1 MAETHDF
8 DGLVERFRRGQGNLA
23 TLRARLATASE
34 AWEALH
40 RALSDVACG
49 AMLDAGGWPRGPGA
63 LSVALT
69 AADAHGTVGR
79 LAAAADGPLRLL
91 VDEAAEIDALVKRR
105 GVLANDHDLRE
116 AQFRRVDAMAANGG
130 RLDAEV
136 AASASAYMRSLHAL
150 DRATA
155 HATAALEAFDEA
167 LEAEEA
173 AAVELVAGARLA
185 HAQRAAVTLAPV
197 VDLSHGDPTASFS
210 RLLDRCRTDDPA
222 LRLPESRA
230 LADAVAAARAD
241 AGVRVA
247 ATPSVLGHFESVE
260 IDAAPDTRSVAFLKR
275 RWSGDGEPRSPEER
289 RSETVERKFLAFAF
303 PDGDGP
309 ASRDARAALSR
320 SRARRPST
328 RPATAAR
335 ARGVA
340 RDAGAH
346 TPLPDDLLERMGAR
360 PDRRRRLHER
370 GGGRLRRARRRA
382 AAAGRGGRL
391 RRARRRA
398 AAAGRADARGGGRA
412 VSGADDDA
420 TASSA
425 WESASG
431 ESWASG
437 RDVDLYTM

>member
-91 VDEAAEIDALVKRR
+91 VDEAAEIDASS
-105 GVLANDHDLRE
+105 G
-116 AQFRRVDAMAANGG
+116 
-130 RLDAEV
+130 
-136 AASASAYMRSLHAL
+136 AASSPTTTTSARPSSVASTPWPRTAAGSTPRSRRP
-150 DRATA
+150 RAPTCGVCTRSTA
-155 HATAALEAFDEA
+155 DHATAALEAFDEA

-230 LADAVAAARAD
+230 LADAVAARAD

-309 ASRDARAALSR
+309 ASLDRAASLS
-320 SRARRPST
+320 
-328 RPATAAR
+328 
-335 ARGVA
+335 
-340 RDAGAH
+340 
-346 TPLPDDLLERMGAR
+346 
-360 PDRRRRLHER
+360 RRRRLER
-370 GGGRLRRARRRA
+370 GGGVFDAPGAAPPPPDEEGVFDAPGAAPPPPDASTLEA
-382 AAAGRGGRL
+382 AAAAVGFEAIWKISSL
-391 RRARRRA
+391 MAARRMPVMTRG
-398 AAAGRADARGGGRA
+398 AG
-412 VSGADDDA
+412 
-420 TASSA
+420 
-425 WESASG
+425 
-431 ESWASG
+431 
-437 RDVDLYTM
+437 

>member
-1 MAETHDF
+1 MY
-8 DGLVERFRRGQGNLA
+8 
-23 TLRARLATASE
+23 
-34 AWEALH
+34 
-40 RALSDVACG
+40 
-49 AMLDAGGWPRGPGA
+49 
-63 LSVALT
+63 
-69 AADAHGTVGR
+69 
-79 LAAAADGPLRLL
+79 
-91 VDEAAEIDALVKRR
+91 KR
-105 GVLANDHDLRE
+105 
-116 AQFRRVDAMAANGG
+116 Q
-130 RLDAEV
+130 
-136 AASASAYMRSLHAL
+136 
-150 DRATA
+150 
-155 HATAALEAFDEA
+155 
-167 LEAEEA
+167 
-173 AAVELVAGARLA
+173 
-185 HAQRAAVTLAPV
+185 
-197 VDLSHGDPTASFS
+197 
-210 RLLDRCRTDDPA
+210 DRCRTDDPA

-309 ASRDARAALSR
+309 ASPGPRADAAEPVAGATPFYTPRDG
-320 SRARRPST
+320 RPEREAS
-328 RPATAAR
+328 P
-335 ARGVA
+335 

-360 PDRRRRLHER
+360 PDESVDDSTSEEEGVFDAPGAAPPPPDASTLE
-370 GGGRLRRARRRA
+370 A
-382 AAAGRGGRL
+382 AAA
-391 RRARRRA
+391 AV
-398 AAAGRADARGGGRA
+398 DAL
-412 VSGADDDA
+412 ADDDA

>member
-8 DGLVERFRRGQGNLA
+8 DALVERFRRGRGNLA

-34 AWEALH
+34 AWDALH

-105 GVLANDHDLRE
+105 LVLAHDHDLRE

-197 VDLSHGDPTASFS
+197 VDLAHGDPTASFS

-309 ASRDARAALSR
+309 ASPGPRADAAEPVAGATPFYTPRDG
-320 SRARRPST
+320 RPEREAS
-328 RPATAAR
+328 P
-335 ARGVA
+335 

-360 PDRRRRLHER
+360 PDESVDDSTSEEEGVFDAPGAAPPPPDASTLE
-370 GGGRLRRARRRA
+370 A
-382 AAAGRGGRL
+382 AAA
-391 RRARRRA
+391 AV
-398 AAAGRADARGGGRA
+398 DAL
-412 VSGADDDA
+412 ADDDA

>member
-1 MAETHDF
+1 
-8 DGLVERFRRGQGNLA
+8 
-23 TLRARLATASE
+23 
-34 AWEALH
+34 
-40 RALSDVACG
+40 
-49 AMLDAGGWPRGPGA
+49 MLDAGGWPRGPGA

-309 ASRDARAALSR
+309 ASPGPRAAAAEPVA
-320 SRARRPST
+320 ARRPST
-328 RPATAAR
+328 RPATGGPSARRRPATRARTRRCPTTSSSAWAR
-335 ARGVA
+335 ARTRA
-340 RDAGAH
+340 ST
-346 TPLPDDLLERMGAR
+346 TP
-360 PDRRRRLHER
+360 
-370 GGGRLRRARRRA
+370 RARRRLRCAGAAPPPPDEKGVFDAPGAAPPPPDASTLEA
-382 AAAGRGGRL
+382 AAA
-391 RRARRRA
+391 AV
-398 AAAGRADARGGGRA
+398 DAL
-412 VSGADDDA
+412 ADDDA